1 MVETQTV
8 TATTTSPHLSTE
20 SQEMEESMPKLS
32 EEARKKISDAVRKSW
47 AARRAKQVVA
57 KQTVAK
63 LAGAKP
69 AADGRGKLSAVARRK
84 IAAGVKRAWAAR
96 RAGQGGATRAPLERI
111 TGGAILSAVEQAANA
126 LRTAT
131 VADIRPL
138 AGQRAAARQLDE
150 LAALASELK
159 RLISA

>member
-1 MVETQTV
+1 MVEAPTV
-8 TATTTSPHLSTE
+8 TETTASHSPLHE

-47 AARRAKQVVA
+47 AARRAKQAGA
-57 KQTVAK
+57 KPV
-63 LAGAKP
+63 GAKP
-69 AADGRGKLSAVARRK
+69 AADGRGTLSAAARRK

-96 RAGQGGATRAPLERI
+96 RAGQVGAKRVPLGRI
-111 TGGAILSAVEQAANA
+111 TGGAILSAVEQAAKA
-126 LRTAT
+126 LRKAT

-138 AGQRAAARQLDE
+138 AGQRSAARQLDE
-150 LAALASELK
+150 LASLASELK